1 MPNQVEC
8 ARLLCVQL
16 HQDSPHVARDT
27 RHGGWRNGSAVG
39 SSGPGCGVG
48 SQRAEGGKSGIKSR
62 VVDTPIKFRTLLA
75 ASVAVALGAALIP
88 RYLGPDVSLMLLWN
102 LALGIM
108 WCALVVATIFWHR
121 WRGLWLLVCAPL
133 LVYWPVAFWLMD
145 RACAQNI
152 NACL

>member
-1 MPNQVEC
+1 
-8 ARLLCVQL
+8 
-16 HQDSPHVARDT
+16 
-27 RHGGWRNGSAVG
+27 
-39 SSGPGCGVG
+39 
-48 SQRAEGGKSGIKSR
+48 
-62 VVDTPIKFRTLLA
+62 
-75 ASVAVALGAALIP
+75 
-88 RYLGPDVSLMLLWN
+88 MLLWN